1 NLFNTFLYVPILN
14 LLILIYN
21 ILPLKDMGIA
31 IILLTVIL
39 KLVLWPLSKQQIEAQ
54 KKMKELQPKIAEI
67 NKKYKGDAQKRGSE
81 TMRLYKE
88 NKANPASSC
97 LPILVQLPILW
108 AVFKVFQNGFKPEA
122 LDKLYGFIGKPE
134 IIDKF
139 FLNIHYFDLSQP
151 NILLTVITAA
161 VQFWQTK
168 MLSTAKPAV
177 DSPGAKDEGMQ
188 AVLNKQMIYLMPAI
202 TLFIGLKLPSGLML
216 YWLVSTLLM
225 GVQQWWQFRENSN
238 LKTQISTCLI
248 GSPPKRRKPQ
258 LKT

>member
-1 NLFNTFLYVPILN
+1 
-14 LLILIYN
+14 
-21 ILPLKDMGIA
+21 MGIA

-39 KLVLWPLSKQQIEAQ
+39 KLVLWPLSKQQIDAQ

-67 NKKYKGDAQKRGSE
+67 NKKYKGDAQKRGLE
-81 TMRLYKE
+81 IMRLYKE

-108 AVFKVFQNGFKPEA
+108 AVFKVFQDGFKPET
-122 LDKLYGFIGKPE
+122 LNKLYGFIGKPE
-134 IIDKF
+134 VIDKL
-139 FLNIHYFDLSQP
+139 FLNIGYFDLSQP
-151 NILLTVITAA
+151 NILLTIITAA

-168 MLSTAKPAV
+168 MLSTANPSV
-177 DSPGAKDEGMQ
+177 NSPEAKDEGMQ

-216 YWLVSTLLM
+216 YWLVSTVLM
-225 GVQQWWQFRENSN
+225 GLQQWWQFKDSAK
-238 LKTQISTCLI
+238 LKVKSL
-248 GSPPKRRKPQ
+248 KPQ

>member
-1 NLFNTFLYVPILN
+1 MSNLFNTFLYEPIFN

-39 KLVLWPLSKQQIEAQ
+39 KFILWPLSKQQIDAQ
-54 KKMKELQPKIAEI
+54 KKMKELQPKITEI
-67 NKKYKGDAQKRGSE
+67 NKKYKGDAQKRGLE
-81 TMRLYKE
+81 TMRLYRE

-97 LPILVQLPILW
+97 LPILLQLPILW
-108 AVFKVFQNGFKPEA
+108 AVFKVFQDGFKPET

-134 IIDKF
+134 VIDKL
-139 FLNIHYFDLSQP
+139 FLNISYFDLSRP

-177 DSPGAKDEGMQ
+177 NSPETKDEGMQ

-216 YWLVSTLLM
+216 YWLVSTVLM
-225 GVQQWWQFRENSN
+225 GLQQWWQFRESAK
-238 LKTQISTCLI
+238 LKVKSL
-248 GSPPKRRKPQ
+248 KPQ